1 MKSDALYRRVRRA
14 VPLACLLLGLA
25 VMLMGC
31 QSQGPSLGKAAETLK
46 VELQAEM
53 NKLIAALTEPAA
65 QENWQAVQP
74 ILQAAYEEMQKK
86 GKVVPAALLVMD
98 KNGIAQDRFPPKN
111 VGKMDFMSYEPAQTV
126 YQNKKKAQAMFYLG
140 GAKIFVL
147 IAPILQG
154 DQVAGAV
161 AMGFPD
167 EALKSWK
174 VSEQDFLNINFNQ

>member
-14 VPLACLLLGLA
+14 VPLACLVLGLA
-25 VMLMGC
+25 VMLAGC
-31 QSQGPSLGKAAETLK
+31 QSQGPSLGKA
-46 VELQAEM
+46 AEM

-111 VGKMDFMSYEPAQTV
+111 VGKMDFMSYEPAKTV

-154 DQVAGAV
+154 DQVAGALV
-161 AMGFPD
+161 MGFPD
-167 EALKSWK
+167 EELKRWQ
-174 VSEQDFLNINFNQ
+174 VSEKDFLSIDFNQ